1 MKENFIPERAVIREI
16 IVENEQIRTF
26 RLELLN
32 KTQPFTFLP
41 GQFLML
47 SVPHCGEAA
56 ISISSSPTALPLIDL
71 SIRQAGQLTTA
82 IHQMQPGA
90 QVGIRGPFGKAFPV
104 NNFNGRDLLF
114 VAGGIGLAPLKS
126 VIEYCLFQQDLE
138 DDSVQ
143 DMTLLYGSR
152 LPSDIGFQQAIKK
165 WQEQGIDCRLTV
177 DIADEKWQGPVGL
190 VTDLLDNCTITE
202 KTTVLVCGPPIMI
215 RFVVARLSA
224 MGCTDEAIITTL
236 ERHMKCGMGICGH
249 CHLDGKLVCMDGPVF
264 SLAQLKTMEVMEL
277 GVGI

>member
-1 MKENFIPERAVIREI
+1 MKENFIPERAVIRETI
-16 IVENEQIRTF
+16 IENEQIRTF
-26 RLELLN
+26 RLELLD
-32 KTQPFTFLP
+32 KTHPFTFLP

-71 SIRQAGQLTTA
+71 SIRKAGQLTTA
-82 IHQMQPGA
+82 IHKMKPGS

-104 NNFNGRDLLF
+104 HSFSSRSLLF
-114 VAGGIGLAPLKS
+114 IAGGIGLAPLKG
-126 VIEYCLFQQDLE
+126 VIDYCLFQQELE

-152 LPSDIGFQQAIKK
+152 THSDIGFRQAITH

-177 DIADEKWQGPVGL
+177 DIADTNWHGAVGL
-190 VTDLLDNCTITE
+190 VTDLLDNCSITE
-202 KTTVLVCGPPIMI
+202 KTTALVCGPPIMI
-215 RFVVARLSA
+215 RFVIARLSA
-224 MGCTDEAIITTL
+224 MGCAEEAIITTL

-249 CHLDGKLVCMDGPVF
+249 CHLDGKLVCVDGPVF
-264 SLAQLKTMEVMEL
+264 SLAQLKTMDVMEL
-277 GVGI
+277 G